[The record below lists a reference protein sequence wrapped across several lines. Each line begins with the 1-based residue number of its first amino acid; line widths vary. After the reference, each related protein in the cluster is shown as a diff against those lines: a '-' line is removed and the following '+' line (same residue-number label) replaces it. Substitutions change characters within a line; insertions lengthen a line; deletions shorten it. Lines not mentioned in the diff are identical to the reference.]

1 MMRKAKGFTL
11 VEMLIVIAV
20 IGVLAVAVLSAI
32 NPVEQMRKA
41 RDTRRKSNAAE
52 LLNAIER
59 YYATHEEHS
68 AALLLAAVDAT
79 DCVTVTAGDV
89 IESDD
94 LADFVTEN
102 ELKQEFID
110 RVTDT
115 SGDNHLYV
123 GINQS
128 TDLAAVCFAI
138 ESEANI
144 AKYTDVGTI
153 CDDGATPP
161 GEYYVCVPE

>member
-1 MMRKAKGFTL
+1 MRKSKGFTL

-68 AALLLAAVDAT
+68 DDLLSDVVNSNLCAGIMAGSAVDSASLT
-79 DCVTVTAGDV
+79 DLVA
-89 IESDD
+89 
-94 LADFVTEN
+94 EN
-102 ELKQEFID
+102 ELKPEFIA
-110 RVTDT
+110 RVTSTDAE
-115 SGDNHLYV
+115 NNLYV
-123 GINQS
+123 GINTT
-128 TDLAAVCFAI
+128 TDLATVCFEI
-138 ESEANI
+138 ESSANH
-144 AKYTDVGTI
+144 AKYVSDLCVEGTE
-153 CDDGATPP
+153 T
-161 GEYYVCVPE
+161 YVCIPE